1 MEPVTPKSS
10 HDFAISVWYHKQEV
24 LTQASNKLVFR
35 LSGQVLTG
43 YKTNHNLYKINSST
57 LSVFLASQ
65 EDLSFPC
72 CSNDLIGH
80 SNGAFEGFWP

>member
-10 HDFAISVWYHKQEV
+10 HDFAISAWYHKQEV

-43 YKTNHNLYKINSST
+43 FKTNHNLNRINSST
-57 LSVFLASQ
+57 LRVFLASQ
-65 EDLSFPC
+65 EDLSFPS

-80 SNGAFEGFWP
+80 SSGAFDEFCP